1 MTAPARGRIHRVEA
15 RVLENRALP
24 AGQHVLRL
32 QAAAIARGATPGSF
46 VHLRPEAGAT
56 ALPRP
61 LSILWADREAGAVEL
76 LHKVV
81 GRGTAA
87 LARLRPGEVRLAL
100 GPIGRGFAPV
110 PGRDRPLLVGG
121 GVGVPP
127 ILFLAR
133 ELRGRAEP
141 LAVLG
146 SEIPFPFPSRPS
158 AIRVPGAPD
167 VQLIAGM
174 ATARATW
181 AWPPGCV
188 PCRAT
193 PAATDGYVDDL
204 ARRWLAGPGR
214 GAAAPR
220 RGVRLR
226 PDADAARRRRAWP
239 GSSVQPCQVAVE
251 EQLWPCG
258 VGGCARLHA
267 DRCAARRERRCGGCA
282 STMARCSTRGRCS
295 STMGRLN
302 RHRSE
307 HRLSGA

>member
-87 LARLRPGEVRLAL
+87 LARLRPGEARLAL

-110 PGRDRPLLVGG
+110 PGRDRPLLIGG
-121 GVGVPP
+121 GVGIPP
-127 ILFLAR
+127 VLFLAR
-133 ELRGRAEP
+133 ELRARAEP

-167 VQLIAGM
+167 GAIAAM
-174 ATARATW
+174 ALLEDLGVASRLCSLQGY
-181 AWPPGCV
+181 PGCH
-188 PCRAT
+188 R
-193 PAATDGYVDDL
+193 GYVDDL
-204 ARRWLAGPGR
+204 ARRWLAAQDRALLRRVAVYACGPMPMLR
-214 GAAAPR
+214 AVARLAAEF
-220 RGVRLR
+220 GL
-226 PDADAARRRRAWP
+226 
-239 GSSVQPCQVAVE
+239 PCQVAVE
-251 EQLWPCG
+251 ERMACG
-258 VGGCARLHA
+258 VGGCA
-267 DRCAARRERRCGGCA
+267 GCA
-282 STMARCSTRGRCS
+282 LPVRAAAGAAMRRVCVDGPVFDAR
-295 STMGRLN
+295 
-302 RHRSE
+302 E
-307 HRLSGA
+307 VFFDDGAAGPA

>member
-32 QAAAIARGATPGSF
+32 QAAAIAGAATPGSF

-133 ELRGRAEP
+133 ELRARAAP

-167 VQLIAGM
+167 GAIAGM
-174 ATARATW
+174 ALLEDLGVASRLCSLQGY
-181 AWPPGCV
+181 PGCH
-188 PCRAT
+188 R
-193 PAATDGYVDDL
+193 GYVDDL
-204 ARRWLAGPGR
+204 ARRWLAAQDEALLRRVAVYACGPMPMLR
-214 GAAAPR
+214 AVA
-220 RGVRLR
+220 RL
-226 PDADAARRRRAWP
+226 A
-239 GSSVQPCQVAVE
+239 GEFGLPCQVAVE
-251 EQLWPCG
+251 ERMACG
-258 VGGCARLHA
+258 VGGCAGCALPVRA
-267 DRCAARRERRCGGCA
+267 AAGAAMRRVCVDGPVFDAREVFFDDGAARPARR
-282 STMARCSTRGRCS
+282 
-295 STMGRLN
+295 RLP
-302 RHRSE
+302 
-307 HRLSGA
+307 GA